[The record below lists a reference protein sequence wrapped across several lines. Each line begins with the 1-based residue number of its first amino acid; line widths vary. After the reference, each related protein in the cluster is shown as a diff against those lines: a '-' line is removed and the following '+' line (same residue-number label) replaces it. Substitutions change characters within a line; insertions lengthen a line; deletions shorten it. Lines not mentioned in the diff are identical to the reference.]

1 MNESDLRT
9 HLKRLDLQ
17 PSRKL
22 GQSFLVDEN
31 TSRWIAAQLE
41 AGPEDTVIEVGPGFG
56 ALTAHLAGK
65 VKRLILIEKDGRLAK
80 FLDETYGG
88 NGVEV
93 IHADATEFDVRPLFR
108 EGPVKFIGN
117 LPYSAGSEIMR
128 VFLDAPSPISKAVIM
143 LQKEVADRL
152 CAKPKTKPYGMIS
165 LVMQSRWDIA
175 TIKTVGPGPF
185 YPRPEVD
192 SSIIKMTPRSEETL
206 PRYSPEVF
214 VQTVKQGF
222 SRRRKQL
229 HNNLPVERDRW
240 DEICETLGMKQSV
253 RAEELDLEQWIN
265 LSNQVEQHPCHAL
278 PPSAE
283 EQLDYV
289 DENDVVSGQMARKA
303 IHVEKKLHRAVHVFL
318 FNKAGDLYLQLRS
331 AFKDSHPGKWDSS
344 ASGHVDPGEDYRE
357 CAVRESWEEVWAEP
371 KGEFKKVVKIP
382 ASEKTD
388 LEFIEVFE
396 AEVAGKIRVH
406 TGEIHSGR
414 YFDVEEIEQWIKDR
428 PEDFAT
434 GFRTCFKEWKTASVT
449 ECDV

>member
-1 MNESDLRT
+1 MNESDLKS

-41 AGPEDTVIEVGPGFG
+41 AKPDDTVVEVGPGFG

-65 VKRLILIEKDGRLAK
+65 VKRLILIEKDGRLAE
-80 FLDETYGG
+80 FLNETYGG
-88 NGVEV
+88 DGVEV
-93 IHADATEFDVRPLFR
+93 IHTDATEFDVRPLFQ

-165 LVMQSRWDIA
+165 LVMQSQWDIA
-175 TIKTVGPGPF
+175 AIKTVGPGPF
-185 YPRPEVD
+185 HPRPEVD
-192 SSIIKMTPRSEETL
+192 STIIKMTPRAEDTL
-206 PRYSPEVF
+206 PRYSPQVF

-229 HNNLPVERDRW
+229 HNNLPVERERW
-240 DEICETLGMKQSV
+240 NDICKTLELKESV
-253 RAEELDLEQWIN
+253 RAEELDLKQWID
-265 LSNQVEQHPCHAL
+265 LSNQIEPHPCHDL

-289 DENDVVSGQMARKA
+289 DENDAVLGQMARKA
-303 IHVEKKLHRAVHVFL
+303 IHEEKKLHRAVHVFL
-318 FNKAGDLYLQLRS
+318 RNKSGDLYLQLRS
-331 AFKDSHPGKWDSS
+331 CFKDSHPGKWDSS
-344 ASGHVDPGEDYRE
+344 ASGHVDPGENYLE
-357 CAVRESWEEVWAEP
+357 CAIREAHEEVWAGP
-371 KGEFKKVVKIP
+371 KGEFKSVVKLSAGP
-382 ASEKTD
+382 ETD

-396 AEVAGKIRVH
+396 AEPAGKIRVH
-406 TGEIHSGR
+406 TSEIHSGR
-414 YFDVEEIEQWIKDR
+414 YFKIEQIEKWIEQR
-428 PEDFAT
+428 PQDFAT
-434 GFRTCFKEWKTASVT
+434 GFKTCFKEWLKVYVT
-449 ECDV
+449 